1 MSTPSPHAS
10 GLRCGLDFSL
20 LVRRML
26 LVTCCAGGALLLGA
40 CGSTEALRSAEDPA
54 TILPYDT
61 LAVEDAEQLPKPTA
75 IPAPR
80 TPAVS
85 QLIRDALR
93 TDGSISR
100 PALIRRLGPP
110 ERILIEPIQNQYGAG
125 TTDTIRTLTYPGLR
139 AMLYEATQ
147 STRNFLIR
155 LVLTSGRY
163 TSPEGLR
170 VGMRSA
176 QVVATI
182 GPPTERDQQTG
193 ELVYAEHNSMPT
205 ALILTMRHGRV
216 TEIAWEFYFS

>member
-1 MSTPSPHAS
+1 
-10 GLRCGLDFSL
+10 
-20 LVRRML
+20 
-26 LVTCCAGGALLLGA
+26 
-40 CGSTEALRSAEDPA
+40 
-54 TILPYDT
+54 
-61 LAVEDAEQLPKPTA
+61 LPKPTD

-110 ERILIEPIQNQYGAG
+110 EQTSIEPIQNQYGAG
-125 TTDTIRTLTYPGLR
+125 TTDTIRTLAYPGLR

-182 GPPTERDQQTG
+182 GPPTERDRQTG

-205 ALILTMRHGRV
+205 ALVLTMRHGRV